1 MEGDKL
7 TDRKGIEGERDGVG
21 EQALSLNGFSIHPDN
36 KTMEAEVIPLST
48 LSNEELPGQRID
60 GTGNLYDPF
69 DLVTFMS
76 SSPSP
81 RVRGETDGQVAAPP
95 ACCFVSARFAPSR

>member
-48 LSNEELPGQRID
+48 LSNGQ
-60 GTGNLYDPF
+60 
-69 DLVTFMS
+69 S
-76 SSPSP
+76 
-81 RVRGETDGQVAAPP
+81 
-95 ACCFVSARFAPSR
+95 